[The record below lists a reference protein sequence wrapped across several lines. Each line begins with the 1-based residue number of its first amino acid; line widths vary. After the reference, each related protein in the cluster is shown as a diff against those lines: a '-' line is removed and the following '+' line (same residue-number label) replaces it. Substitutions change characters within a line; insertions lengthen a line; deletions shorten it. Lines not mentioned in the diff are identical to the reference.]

1 MANNTGN
8 KAYDFNS
15 GGLLVFLYKWRKPLI
30 IISLFGAIVSAIV
43 SLIIPNKYESK
54 VVLFPASIN
63 SISKALIS
71 ENNIKADVLEFGE
84 EEQAEQLLQI
94 LHSDE
99 IRDRVI
105 TKFNLL
111 EHYDIEKDDEF
122 KMTKLHK
129 KYKGN
134 VTFKRTEFMSV
145 EINVLDESPDTAALM
160 ANFIANH
167 LDSVKNRMRYQIA
180 YPAYKIVE
188 EQYLNLQSEIQELE
202 DSLTKLRKM
211 GINDYESQAEVFNQQ
226 LAIALSKNNSQGV
239 KLLEDK
245 LKVLE
250 TYGGAYVGIRDYLD
264 YLRKQLSHVKSKYN
278 EAKIDAEK
286 QLEHKFVVNWAS
298 PAEKKSYPIRWLIVA
313 VSTLSTFMLTFFILL
328 IKESFREIKFESE

>member
-30 IISLFGAIVSAIV
+30 IISTVGAIVSAIV

-54 VVLFPASIN
+54 VILFPASIN

-111 EHYDIEKDDEF
+111 EHYDIEKDDKF

-129 KYKGN
+129 QYKGN

-188 EQYLNLQSEIQELE
+188 EQYLNLQAEIQE
-202 DSLTKLRKM
+202 R
-211 GINDYESQAEVFNQQ
+211 A
-226 LAIALSKNNSQGV
+226 A
-239 KLLEDK
+239 
-245 LKVLE
+245 
-250 TYGGAYVGIRDYLD
+250 
-264 YLRKQLSHVKSKYN
+264 
-278 EAKIDAEK
+278 
-286 QLEHKFVVNWAS
+286 
-298 PAEKKSYPIRWLIVA
+298 
-313 VSTLSTFMLTFFILL
+313 
-328 IKESFREIKFESE
+328 